1 MEEAIKNLINDSF
14 GSWDATLN
22 QVMLML
28 TRSPADLNA
37 SVYTMI
43 HNIYTALL
51 PIAYNLL
58 ALFFLI
64 DLLSKS
70 ATLEVMKWEQIA
82 KILFKMVLA
91 KVLIEN
97 TFWFLEVIFSV
108 SASAI
113 SSADAVSTSLGGS
126 VDIVRELKDSIPED
140 FWQQLGF
147 FMSLLPNSI
156 FMWATRAV
164 INVIAYGRMIEIYL
178 LTSVAALPIATFTS
192 EGLQNIGK
200 KFFQNYAGVCLQGLF
215 IMIILKLYGAI
226 ALGASMTGEGIV
238 GKMLLTGIITV
249 TLLVKSGNWA
259 KQITGA
265 A

>member
-1 MEEAIKNLINDSF
+1 MEEQINNLINNSF

-22 QVMLML
+22 QVMQII

-37 SVYTMI
+37 AAYAMVQ
-43 HNIYTALL
+43 NIYTALL
-51 PIAYNLL
+51 PIAYNML

-64 DLLSKS
+64 ELLSKS

-97 TFWFLEVIFSV
+97 TFWFMEAIFSI
-108 SASAI
+108 SSSAI
-113 SSADAVSTSLGGS
+113 TSADAASSALGGS
-126 VDIVRELKDSIPED
+126 TDIVRELKDSIPED
-140 FWQQLGF
+140 FLGQLGF

-156 FMWATRAV
+156 FMWATRA
-164 INVIAYGRMIEIYL
+164 IIYVIAYGRMMEIYL

-192 EGLQNIGK
+192 AGLQSIGK

-215 IMIILKLYGAI
+215 IMLILKLYGAL
-226 ALGASMTGEGIV
+226 ALGVSLTGEGIV

-249 TLLVKSGNWA
+249 TLLVKSGTWA